1 MGSNSG
7 DPMPRLNDLDTVPP
21 PNGGDAY
28 GNATVVRQAPSEI
41 LEAVRRE
48 VAAEKE
54 AAQSERRPTGS
65 HEAKVVVEEPEPE
78 TVVVDLPDEKPRAPA
93 AAARAEAARAEAPPA
108 PATLDAA
115 ALRPARLPQDIEEL
129 VPGAGATAPK
139 AAEPAPSAP
148 DPKADEM
155 PLEVPSTRR
164 KRLIVS
170 IVVGVIVAWLA
181 AMAAVGMSH
190 FAGP

>member
-21 PNGGDAY
+21 PDGGDAY

-78 TVVVDLPDEKPRAPA
+78 TVVVDLPDEKPRPPA
-93 AAARAEAARAEAPPA
+93 AAARPEPARAEAPPA

-115 ALRPARLPQDIEEL
+115 ALRPARLPQDIEKL
-129 VPGAGATAPK
+129 VPGAAAPK
-139 AAEPAPSAP
+139 AEPAAP
-148 DPKADEM
+148 KVAPEAEEM

-170 IVVGVIVAWLA
+170 IVVGIIVAWLA
-181 AMAAVGMSH
+181 AMAAVGVSH
-190 FAGP
+190 FAGT

>member
-1 MGSNSG
+1 
-7 DPMPRLNDLDTVPP
+7 MPRLNDLDTVPP
-21 PNGGDAY
+21 PDGGDAY

-78 TVVVDLPDEKPRAPA
+78 TVVVDLPDEKPRAAA

-115 ALRPARLPQDIEEL
+115 ALRPARLPQDIEKL
-129 VPGAGATAPK
+129 VPGVGATAPK
-139 AAEPAPSAP
+139 PAGLAAPAAP
-148 DPKADEM
+148 DPKADEV
-155 PLEVPSTRR
+155 PLEVPSPRR
-164 KRLIVS
+164 RRLIVS

-181 AMAAVGMSH
+181 AMAAVGVSH
-190 FAGP
+190 FAGT

>member
-1 MGSNSG
+1 
-7 DPMPRLNDLDTVPP
+7 MPRLNDLDTVPP
-21 PNGGDAY
+21 PDGGDAY

-48 VAAEKE
+48 VAAEQE

-93 AAARAEAARAEAPPA
+93 AARPEPARAEAPPA

-115 ALRPARLPQDIEEL
+115 ALRPARLPQDIEKL
-129 VPGAGATAPK
+129 VPGAAAPK
-139 AAEPAPSAP
+139 AEPAAP
-148 DPKADEM
+148 KVAPEAEEM

-170 IVVGVIVAWLA
+170 IVVGIIVAWLA
-181 AMAAVGMSH
+181 AMAAVGVSH
-190 FAGP
+190 FAGT

>member
-21 PNGGDAY
+21 PDGGDAY

-54 AAQSERRPTGS
+54 AAQSERRPTGAL
-65 HEAKVVVEEPEPE
+65 EPKVVVDEPE
-78 TVVVDLPDEKPRAPA
+78 TVVVDLPDERPPAAPA
-93 AAARAEAARAEAPPA
+93 AAARAPTPAAPARAAAPAA

-115 ALRPARLPQDIEEL
+115 ALRPARLPQDIEKL
-129 VPGAGATAPK
+129 VPGASAPK
-139 AAEPAPSAP
+139 PVEAAPAPDAA
-148 DPKADEM
+148 ADEM
-155 PLEVPSTRR
+155 PLEVPSSRR

-170 IVVGVIVAWLA
+170 IVVAVIVAWLA
-181 AMAAVGMSH
+181 AMAAVGVSH
-190 FAGP
+190 FAGT